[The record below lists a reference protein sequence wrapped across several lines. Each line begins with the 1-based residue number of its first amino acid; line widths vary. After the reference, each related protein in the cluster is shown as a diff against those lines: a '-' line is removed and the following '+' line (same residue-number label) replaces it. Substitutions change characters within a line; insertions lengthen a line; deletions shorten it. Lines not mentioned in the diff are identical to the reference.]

1 VADNLTTQSNGALPG
16 AQALRTR
23 DVGSSVQAAKS
34 DVAPWVPTKV
44 TGGQYALSV
53 TTTPSALT
61 VPSGATHALIS
72 VDTGAGNIRWK
83 NDGGTA
89 STTAGHLLQAGD
101 AMEADNRSSVSLA
114 STTGTVVIQVSYHKY
129 I

>member
-1 VADNLTTQSNGALPG
+1 MADNITTQSTGALPG
-16 AQALRTR
+16 SQTLRTR
-23 DVGSSVQAAKS
+23 DVGSSNQAAKS

-44 TGGQYALSV
+44 TPAQYGLSV
-53 TTTPSALT
+53 TTVASALT

-72 VDTGAGNIRWK
+72 VEPAGNNLRWK

-89 STTAGHLLQAGD
+89 STTSGHLLQAGD
-101 AMEADNRSSVSLA
+101 AMEIDNISAMSLA
-114 STTGTVVIQVSYHKY
+114 ASASTVTIQVSYHKY

>member
-1 VADNLTTQSNGALPG
+1 LADNITTQSTGALPG
-16 AQALRTR
+16 SQTLRTR
-23 DVGSSVQAAKS
+23 DVGSSNQAAKS

-44 TGGQYALSV
+44 TPAQYSLSI
-53 TTTPSALT
+53 TTVASALT

-72 VDTGAGNIRWK
+72 VDTGGNNIRWK

-101 AMEADNRSSVSLA
+101 AMEIDNISSLSLA
-114 STTGTVVIQVSYHKY
+114 STASTVVIQVSYHKY

>member
-16 AQALRTR
+16 SQTLRTR

-34 DVAPWVPTKV
+34 DVGPWVPTKI
-44 TGGQYALSV
+44 TGGQYALSI
-53 TTTPSALT
+53 TTTASALT

-72 VDTGAGNIRWK
+72 VDTGGNNIRWK
-83 NDGGTA
+83 NDGGSATTA
-89 STTAGHLLQAGD
+89 SGHLLQAGD
-101 AMEADNRSSVSLA
+101 AMEIDNLSAVSLA
-114 STTGTVVIQVSYHKY
+114 STSSTVVIQVSYHKY

>member
-1 VADNLTTQSNGALPG
+1 LADNLTTQSNGALPG
-16 AQALRTR
+16 SQALRTR

-53 TTTPSALT
+53 STVVGLA
-61 VPSGATHALIS
+61 VPSTATHALIS

-89 STTAGHLLQAGD
+89 TASSGHLLQAGD
-101 AMEADNRSSVSLA
+101 AMEADNLSAMSLCA
-114 STTGTVVIQVSYHKY
+114 TTGTVVLQISYHKY
-129 I
+129 L